1 MSKYPVIVFEGIE
14 ASGKSTS
21 LKKIIK
27 YLKTNKIKYVSF
39 REPGGTNLSEKL
51 RSLMLNKKSAL
62 SNKTD
67 LFLLM
72 ASRSEN
78 VDKILK
84 KNYKKKVILIDRFI
98 DSTLAYQVYGK
109 KVSLRFI
116 NNIHKQI
123 LGKIKP
129 DITFVLKVKKNS
141 FLKRLRKR
149 KTRNRYDNFPV
160 KFYIKAQNAF
170 IKLSRNKKDHIVLD
184 SSENTTL
191 LQKKIFKIIKNKIG
205 TKRWTKIY
213 IILIIIY

>member
-1 MSKYPVIVFEGIE
+1 MSKYPILVFEGIE

-98 DSTLAYQVYGK
+98 DSTLAYQHYGMK
-109 KVSLRFI
+109 LDKDLI
-116 NNIHKQI
+116 LKMNNFL
-123 LGKIKP
+123 LGNIRP
-129 DITFVLKVKKNS
+129 NFTFLSIVNKNNMLNRLKFRKN
-141 FLKRLRKR
+141 KNK
-149 KTRNRYDNFPV
+149 YDNFDYN
-160 KFYIKAQNAF
+160 FYNKVQKGFLKIANKNKSKYL
-170 IKLSRNKKDHIVLD
+170 ILDTNKDNLKIIENKLINKID
-184 SSENTTL
+184 
-191 LQKKIFKIIKNKIG
+191 KIIK
-205 TKRWTKIY
+205 
-213 IILIIIY
+213 

>member
-1 MSKYPVIVFEGIE
+1 MSKYPILVFEGIE

-98 DSTLAYQVYGK
+98 DSTLAYQHYGMK
-109 KVSLRFI
+109 LDKDLI
-116 NNIHKQI
+116 LKMNNFL
-123 LGKIKP
+123 LGNIRP
-129 DITFVLKVKKNS
+129 NFTFLSIVNKNNMLNRLK
-141 FLKRLRKR
+141 LRKN
-149 KTRNRYDNFPV
+149 KNKYDNFDYN
-160 KFYIKAQNAF
+160 FYNKVQKGFLKIANKNKSKYL
-170 IKLSRNKKDHIVLD
+170 ILDTNKDNLKIIENKLINKI
-184 SSENTTL
+184 N
-191 LQKKIFKIIKNKIG
+191 KIIK
-205 TKRWTKIY
+205 
-213 IILIIIY
+213 

>member
-1 MSKYPVIVFEGIE
+1 MSKYPLIVFEGIE

-21 LKKIIK
+21 LKKVIK
-27 YLKTNKIKYVSF
+27 YLKTNKINYLFF

-98 DSTLAYQVYGK
+98 DSTLAYQHYGMK
-109 KVSLRFI
+109 LDKDLILKMNNFLLGNLRPNF
-116 NNIHKQI
+116 
-123 LGKIKP
+123 
-129 DITFVLKVKKNS
+129 TFLSIVNKKNMLNR
-141 FLKRLRKR
+141 LKLRKN
-149 KTRNRYDNFPV
+149 KNKYDNFNYN
-160 KFYIKAQNAF
+160 FYNKVQKGFLKIAN
-170 IKLSRNKKDHIVLD
+170 RNKSKYLILD
-184 SSENTTL
+184 TNKNSLKIIENKL
-191 LQKKIFKIIKNKIG
+191 INKIKKILK
-205 TKRWTKIY
+205 
-213 IILIIIY
+213 

>member
-1 MSKYPVIVFEGIE
+1 MSKYPIIVFEGIE

-78 VDKILK
+78 IDKILK
-84 KNYKKKVILIDRFI
+84 ENYKKKVILIDRFI
-98 DSTLAYQVYGK
+98 DSTLAYQHYGMK
-109 KVSLRFI
+109 LDKDLILKMNNFLLGNLRPNF
-116 NNIHKQI
+116 
-123 LGKIKP
+123 
-129 DITFVLKVKKNS
+129 TFLSIVNKKNMLNR
-141 FLKRLRKR
+141 LKLRLNKN
-149 KTRNRYDNFPV
+149 KYDNFDYN
-160 KFYIKAQNAF
+160 FYNKVQKGFLKIANKNKSKYL
-170 IKLSRNKKDHIVLD
+170 ILDTNKDNLKIIENKLINKI
-184 SSENTTL
+184 E
-191 LQKKIFKIIKNKIG
+191 KIIK
-205 TKRWTKIY
+205 
-213 IILIIIY
+213 

>member
-1 MSKYPVIVFEGIE
+1 MSKYPIIVFEGIE

-51 RSLMLNKKSAL
+51 RSLMLNKKSEL

-78 VDKILK
+78 IDKILK

-98 DSTLAYQVYGK
+98 DSTLAYQHYGMK
-109 KVSLRFI
+109 LDKDLISKMNNFLLGNLRPNF
-116 NNIHKQI
+116 
-123 LGKIKP
+123 
-129 DITFVLKVKKNS
+129 TFLSIVNKKNM
-141 FLKRLRKR
+141 LKRLKLRKN
-149 KTRNRYDNFPV
+149 KNKYDHFDYNF
-160 KFYIKAQNAF
+160 Y
-170 IKLSRNKKDHIVLD
+170 NKVQKGFLEIASKNKSKYLILD
-184 SSENTTL
+184 SNKDNL
-191 LQKKIFKIIKNKIG
+191 KIIETKLINKIE
-205 TKRWTKIY
+205 KI
-213 IILIIIY
+213 LK

>member
-1 MSKYPVIVFEGIE
+1 MSKYPILVFEGIE

-78 VDKILK
+78 IDKILK
-84 KNYKKKVILIDRFI
+84 ENYKKKVILIDRFI
-98 DSTLAYQVYGK
+98 DSTLAYQHYGMK
-109 KVSLRFI
+109 LDKDLI
-116 NNIHKQI
+116 LKMNNFL
-123 LGKIKP
+123 LGNIRP
-129 DITFVLKVKKNS
+129 NFTFLSIVNKKNMLNR
-141 FLKRLRKR
+141 LKLRKN
-149 KTRNRYDNFPV
+149 KNKYDNFDYN
-160 KFYIKAQNAF
+160 FYNKVQKGFLKIANKNKSKYL
-170 IKLSRNKKDHIVLD
+170 ILDTNKDNLKIIENKLINKID
-184 SSENTTL
+184 
-191 LQKKIFKIIKNKIG
+191 KIIK
-205 TKRWTKIY
+205 
-213 IILIIIY
+213 